1 MLELQS
7 MLFMPVILYAFISIL
22 IGIKLY
28 WYTNTIIVSLFVLA
42 VCLIGALRY
51 QMLMKPYGNTRTL
64 PFSKIV
70 IPFPKGFYLRFIS
83 QYILSRCKMLFL
95 VVKIF
100 SCILLYGML
109 VNHIKDESDMKMVLL
124 FYSFGI
130 LGHGVLV
137 YKIRQME
144 EVNLNFY
151 RVLPVSLPSRMM
163 QYAVLYL
170 ILFVPEIILIIRM
183 TPNFMNYCQASLLL
197 FFGYGILLLL
207 NSLLFVKLFKPFDY
221 LKIVSGIYLMI
232 FVAVLSGLT
241 IPFTISLFLISV
253 YLFF

>member
-1 MLELQS
+1 
-7 MLFMPVILYAFISIL
+7 
-22 IGIKLY
+22 
-28 WYTNTIIVSLFVLA
+28 
-42 VCLIGALRY
+42 
-51 QMLMKPYGNTRTL
+51 
-64 PFSKIV
+64 
-70 IPFPKGFYLRFIS
+70 
-83 QYILSRCKMLFL
+83 
-95 VVKIF
+95 
-100 SCILLYGML
+100 
-109 VNHIKDESDMKMVLL
+109 
-124 FYSFGI
+124 
-130 LGHGVLV
+130 
-137 YKIRQME
+137 ME

-183 TPNFMNYCQASLLL
+183 TPNYMNNCQASLFL

-253 YLFF
+253 YLFFQNYYVFEKS